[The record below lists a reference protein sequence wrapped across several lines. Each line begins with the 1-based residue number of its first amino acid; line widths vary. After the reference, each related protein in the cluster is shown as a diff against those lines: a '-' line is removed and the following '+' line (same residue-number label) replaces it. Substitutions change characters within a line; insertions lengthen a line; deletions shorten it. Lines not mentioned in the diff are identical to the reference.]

1 MKGLEPDMKT
11 LGFIHLINFG
21 RKMAMTAVFFLIPLH
36 FLKIGFSGWQIGL
49 ASALYAFAPILFSFP
64 TGWANDR
71 FSIKEIIH
79 AALALQTCLL
89 LILGGVRHFV
99 PTMVVFLLLGIA
111 NNALDVSTNNLYY
124 KDRSESNPNKK
135 YSRLVFWS
143 SLGSALGP
151 LLAGLVVTFSSFPVM
166 FAAFAVFLL
175 LLQPAV
181 WPLNHVRF
189 GLVPLRVYKAN
200 LLRKNTVL
208 FSIMIFVVGLHWGVE
223 GTVYSP
229 FLKQYFNLSTFALSL
244 YITLSLLALAFSS
257 FLIGLIRFDLRVN
270 TRIFLLSLI
279 LSGGGLALMINPIL
293 PLSFIFRVIHE
304 VGDGLLGALVV
315 LFISRLFERESIGGS
330 SALLLTVMT
339 SGHMVGALAFSSLGF
354 HVGLRYPFI
363 VGGMLLIANAGFSQ
377 YCFRKAQY

>member
-1 MKGLEPDMKT
+1 MESFEPDVKP
-11 LGFIHLINFG
+11 LGFIHLINFS
-21 RKMAMTAVFFLIPLH
+21 RKVAITGVFFLIPLH
-36 FLKIGFSGWQIGL
+36 FLKMGFNGWQIG
-49 ASALYAFAPILFSFP
+49 ATSALYAFAPLLFSFP

-79 AALALQTCLL
+79 GALALQSLGLL
-89 LILGGVRHFV
+89 LLGRVHQFV
-99 PTMVVFLLLGIA
+99 PAALTFLLLGIT
-111 NNALDVSTNNLYY
+111 NNALDVSINNLYY
-124 KDRSESNPNKK
+124 KDPSEPNPNKK

-143 SLGSALGP
+143 SLGSACGP
-151 LLAGLVVTFSSFPVM
+151 LLAGWVVSSSGFPAM
-166 FAAFAVFLL
+166 FAVFAALLL

-181 WPLNHVRF
+181 RPLNHVRF

-257 FLIGLIRFDLRVN
+257 FLVGWIKFDLRIN
-270 TRIFLLSLI
+270 KRLFLLSLV
-279 LSGGGLALMINPIL
+279 LSGAGLALMVNPVL
-293 PLSFIFRVIHE
+293 PLSFLFRIVHE
-304 VGDGLLGALVV
+304 IGDGLLGALVV

-339 SGHMVGALAFSSLGF
+339 FGHMVGALAFSSLGF
-354 HVGLRYPFI
+354 HVGLKYPFI
-363 VGGMLLIANAGFSQ
+363 AGGLLLVANALFGQ
-377 YCFRKAQY
+377 YCFRKASY